1 MSTTENF
8 NILLLPELAQLL
20 YEKTYK
26 IAEVSFQNIPILAK
40 KHSEAIRKTILGK
53 YKQLMQSNNN
63 QNYSNSSSEFE
74 ILYIIFSYFDFFV
87 SHFGDLK
94 YLFSIKNEFIY
105 TILRVDPII
114 PSTKTYVDVLLNIK
128 RDLSFCDL
136 KSAQEKLKS
145 LTHSRQESTIDE
157 NLIEYYKDI
166 YTQLAY
172 LLEILISITEPGAE
186 IDWNSI
192 ISYMNRD
199 FSKKIK
205 DCMDTLK
212 EIAEKSVNKV
222 DQTLILT
229 SDIIGIIAGDEQKII
244 NDLNKKDIHLIICAN
259 VFYRF
264 YFANFYAVMNRMVE
278 LVKKGEKYE
287 QLITQMLSIDSNKGD
302 QLFQLIQKL
311 KGNFPF
317 LLRFH
322 MFVIM
327 NDLDM
332 LNTGDNG
339 KAEYL
344 FLFNNLIEINASFE
358 NFAKYMFS
366 FIETEDKIEKIV
378 SDYSIKCICKIIEQ
392 IQEKNNGENNSQI
405 NDIIQNNEQNN
416 NIIFKSSISAIKK
429 EIRSFKFGKKIIQ
442 EINDILFWKYL
453 EKNYINEALEIY
465 LDNYLLSQ
473 EESVTDNEKKLYKD
487 QIITEKDSYFDHFL
501 ILFFENANIKA
512 DEHLSSEILNLFQE
526 IREILMNKKE
536 ILPSKLDFTLK
547 YMEFFLNLDV
557 IGFTKDSINEIG
569 EDSYCKIMNDFFEYC
584 FIKKKCPSVMWISV
598 LKNIK
603 LNYEKNCEN
612 VDNFQLLN
620 KEKCQIAWDNLQ
632 MYENSIKRKMK
643 IVHFDNETINKV
655 FDEMSDFLFDIK
667 SQII

>member
-63 QNYSNSSSEFE
+63 QNYSNSSGEFE
-74 ILYIIFSYFDFFV
+74 SLYIIFSYFDFFV

-105 TILRVDPII
+105 TILSVEPEIS
-114 PSTKTYVDVLLNIK
+114 STNTYVLLNIK

-192 ISYMNRD
+192 IPYMNSD

-244 NDLNKKDIHLIICAN
+244 NDFNKKKIHLIICAN

-264 YFANFYAVMNRMVE
+264 YFANFYAVMNRMVG
-278 LVKKGEKYE
+278 LVKTGEMCE

-302 QLFQLIQKL
+302 QLFQLIQQL

-339 KAEYL
+339 KTEYL

-392 IQEKNNGENNSQI
+392 LQEKNNGENNSQI

-465 LDNYLLSQ
+465 LENYLLSQ

-512 DEHLSSEILNLFQE
+512 DEHLSSEILNIFQE
-526 IREILMNKKE
+526 IREILINKKE
-536 ILPSKLDFTLK
+536 ILPLKLDFTLK

-569 EDSYCKIMNDFFEYC
+569 EDSYCKIMNDFLDYC

-612 VDNFQLLN
+612 VDNFKLLN

-643 IVHFDNETINKV
+643 MVYFDNETINKV

>member
-145 LTHSRQESTIDE
+145 LTHSRLESTIDE

-465 LDNYLLSQ
+465 LENYLLSQ

-526 IREILMNKKE
+526 IREILINKKE